1 MWKFLIQQE
10 GEEYWQVLED
20 EISILPEGRYRM
32 VANSQLKQSKVE
44 IFILHIDSNQKLQ
57 PMPKYLR
64 KANEQGL
71 VMIFSHKNLSAGF
84 WQIICSTP
92 EGEGKID
99 LEITPKVP
107 MENQPSVAQ
116 LLENWKTTPQSELER
131 LIKTEIEPYL
141 DEHFISPSPITLDLQ
156 IVLSQNSFFC
166 LKGEVVPLFGTIT
179 AKEGKADQFT
189 ASEFKLSYQLK
200 SIFDSGQLHSQEQS
214 IAIDRLPFSFQYFLE
229 IPQDLPNTT
238 FQGEIFLLFGT
249 KSLTSETFNV
259 FTENAPSLQD
269 TEQKVVSNDISNT
282 VDLKN
287 NPALPPKLDNTV
299 NPRREVILPSF
310 LN

>member
-10 GEEYWQVLED
+10 GEEHWQVLED

-32 VANSQLKQSKVE
+32 VANSHLKQSKVE

-116 LLENWKTTPQSELER
+116 LLENWNTTPQSELER

-141 DEHFISPSPITLDLQ
+141 DAHFISPPKLDLQ

-179 AKEGKADQFT
+179 AKEGKADEFIS
-189 ASEFKLSYQLK
+189 SEFKLSYQLK
-200 SIFDSGQLHSQEQS
+200 SVFDSRQLHFQEQS
-214 IAIDRLPFSFQYFLE
+214 ITVDRLPFSFQYFLE

-238 FQGEIFLLFGT
+238 FQGEIVLLSGNE
-249 KSLTSETFNV
+249 SVTSETFDV

-269 TEQKVVSNDISNT
+269 TEQKAVDDDIS
-282 VDLKN
+282 N
-287 NPALPPKLDNTV
+287 NPALPPKLNNTV